1 MKYKIMPKKK
11 FQRKLDKAYDEGYLQ
26 GEADGQRQVVI
37 NIQNRVRQLNPEH
50 PVQVA
55 ELKKW
60 FGVD

>member
-1 MKYKIMPKKK
+1 MKYKILTKK
-11 FQRKLDKAYDEGYLQ
+11 QYRRKLDKEFDKGYLQ
-26 GEADGQRQVVI
+26 GESDGQRQVVI